1 MLKKK
6 IARIISEMFNG
17 FGTMLIVPSIAVLFS
32 STNLIYK
39 ILIPI
44 LYIVL
49 PLGSYFILKKLG
61 KASDYE
67 FTKREERP
75 LYFSILSVIF
85 FLLFI
90 LCIFV
95 IKIQKLTDVSAILF
109 ILSTILTI
117 ISMYWKMS
125 GHMIYSTFL
134 FFSLMYLFPDLKYIP
149 LLFIFT
155 PFIAWSRVA
164 LEKHDWLQVVAGTL
178 SSAIISVLFFWI
190 L

>member
-17 FGTMLIVPSIAVLFS
+17 FGTMLVVPSIAVIFS
-32 STNLIYK
+32 SAHLIYK
-39 ILIPI
+39 IIIPL
-44 LYIVL
+44 LYIIL
-49 PLGSYFILKKLG
+49 PLGSYFILRKTG
-61 KASDYE
+61 KVSDYE

-75 LYFSILSVIF
+75 LYFSVLSVIF
-85 FLLFI
+85 LLLFI
-90 LCIFV
+90 FCISV

-134 FFSLMYLFPDLKYIP
+134 FFSLMYLFPDIKYIP
-149 LLFIFT
+149 ILFVFT

-164 LEKHDWLQVVAGTL
+164 LEKHDWLQVIAGTL
-178 SSAIISVLFFWI
+178 VSTLISVLFFWI